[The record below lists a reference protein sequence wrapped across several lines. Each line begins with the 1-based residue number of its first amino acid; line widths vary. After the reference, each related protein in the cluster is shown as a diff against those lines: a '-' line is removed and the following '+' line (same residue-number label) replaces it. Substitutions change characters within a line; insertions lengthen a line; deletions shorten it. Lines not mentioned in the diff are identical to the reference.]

1 MTNPETKP
9 RPPRGLQRLFVPG
22 VCILIAFLGYFS
34 QWLFQTSP
42 DLLPG
47 PLTTRESVVFNLLL
61 ASLWYTYYKA
71 CTVDP
76 GRYVFHSSP
85 PPTSA
90 IPPPPTTTTATRWC
104 KKCSAPKPPRA
115 HHCRHCGRCI
125 PRMDHHCP
133 WTSNCVS
140 MQTFPHFLRFLV
152 YTNLSLWTLL
162 YFIYQRLSFVWS
174 DRHLPAYLGP
184 TLGHLTTLA
193 LLSLLCLG
201 TALALG
207 LLLYTT
213 ARGWVL
219 NSTMIEDWEV
229 ERHEAVL
236 ARRDDDNSSHFWD
249 GGDGVQAQ
257 LQIEAVEFPYDI
269 GVFANMAQA
278 MGSRNPLAWFVPFA
292 GGPVV
297 GRSPPGKGPG
307 WEWEENGFND
317 RTGMWPPPD
326 PDKLRRARVGWPG
339 AAARVAADEGV
350 AMRARETPQ
359 ETLAG
364 FARRQE
370 ADLRRRVVPQPR
382 RREREDNI
390 FAELEELDDE
400 VPPRGVG
407 SEENDYAWEG
417 RPAWTNSEG
426 DSLWDYGVDED
437 AELPEPPTTG
447 IPQPGGGSD
456 TDDDDNIP
464 IAELIRRRKKQT

>member
-1 MTNPETKP
+1 MANPESKP
-9 RPPRGLQRLFVPG
+9 RPPRGLQKLFVPG

-47 PLTTRESVVFNLLL
+47 LLTTRESVVFNLLL
-61 ASLWYTYYKA
+61 VSLWYTYYKA

-76 GRYVFHSSP
+76 GRYTFPPSSFSP
-85 PPTSA
+85 PS
-90 IPPPPTTTTATRWC
+90 TTTRWC

-140 MQTFPHFLRFLV
+140 MQTFPYFLRFLV

-162 YFIYQRLSFVWS
+162 YFIHQRLSFVWS

-184 TLGHLTTLA
+184 TLSHLITLA
-193 LLSLLCLG
+193 LLSLLTLG
-201 TALALG
+201 TSLALG

-219 NSTMIEDWEV
+219 NSTMIEDWEI

-236 ARRDDDNSSHFWD
+236 SRRDDDNSSHFWD
-249 GGDGVQAQ
+249 SGADGSSVQAQ
-257 LQIEAVEFPYDI
+257 LQIEGVEFPYDI
-269 GVFANMAQA
+269 GVFANMAQS
-278 MGSRNPLAWFVPFA
+278 MGSRNPLVWFLPFA
-292 GGPVV
+292 GGPVI
-297 GRSPPGKGPG
+297 GSSPPGKGPG

-339 AAARVAADEGV
+339 AAARVTADEDAARRG
-350 AMRARETPQ
+350 RETPE

-370 ADLRRRVVPQPR
+370 ADLRRRVVGRPQPSPSW
-382 RREREDNI
+382 REREEEENM
-390 FAELEELDDE
+390 FAELEELTE
-400 VPPRGVG
+400 VSRRRVG
-407 SEENDYAWEG
+407 GAEWEG

-437 AELPEPPTTG
+437 AELPEPP
-447 IPQPGGGSD
+447 IRPQQHGGGND
-456 TDDDDNIP
+456 IDDDDEEDNIP